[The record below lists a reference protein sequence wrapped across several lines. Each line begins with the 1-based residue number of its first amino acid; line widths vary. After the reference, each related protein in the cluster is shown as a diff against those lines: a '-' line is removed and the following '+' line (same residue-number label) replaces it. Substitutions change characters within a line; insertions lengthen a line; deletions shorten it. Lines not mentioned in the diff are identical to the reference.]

1 MIKLKT
7 LILEQIL
14 TEAITKDLSSRQT
27 LKRIYDF
34 VRNGQMQ
41 ASSAAGRLGFVST
54 SKTLDFADDTAQGWL
69 DETNFFGDYQMVFDN
84 KKLLSK
90 NKPIELDYSNIK
102 FFIKNPDILNYILHL
117 DYNGKE
123 GYAEFVAK
131 NKKALRQ
138 DGHFGEPWSAVLKS
152 LIEDEEMSE
161 KEAIKTL
168 IMALIESIEGEQE
181 VVFKNP
187 FIYVPG
193 MIKYIRVLNGVDVNT
208 KDKAVQ
214 YLIGQGISF
223 IDEDGE
229 LIVAGKDSKFIPT
242 TPKKKVTKNTSV
254 ALVTAL
260 NNATKLNWQVVSMS
274 PELVGYAEL
283 KSAKSIAKVTKDLEA
298 NMHII
303 KPLMPKGTYEVS
315 RDDLS
320 MSSINVYIQSGI
332 NNSIP
337 ASRRLMTIKN

>member
-7 LILEQIL
+7 LISEQVL

-41 ASSAAGRLGFVST
+41 ASNAAGRVGFVST
-54 SKTLDFADDTAQGWL
+54 SKSLDFADETVQGWL
-69 DETNFFGDYQMVFDN
+69 DESNFFGDYQMVFDN

-123 GYAEFVAK
+123 NYAEFVAK

-138 DGHFGEPWSAVLKS
+138 DGHFGESWGAVLKS
-152 LIEDEEMSE
+152 WIEDEEMSE

-168 IMALIESIEGEQE
+168 IMTLVESIEGEQE
-181 VVFKNP
+181 VVFRNP

-208 KDKAVQ
+208 KDKAIQ
-214 YLIGQGISF
+214 YLVDQGISF
-223 IDEDGE
+223 VDEDGE
-229 LIVAGKDSKFIPT
+229 LIVAGKGSKFVPKT
-242 TPKKKVTKNTSV
+242 SKKKVAKNTNA
-254 ALVTAL
+254 ALETAL
-260 NNATKLNWQVVSMS
+260 TNATKLNWRVTSTS
-274 PELVGYAEL
+274 PKVFGYADL
-283 KSAKSIAKVTKDLEA
+283 KSLKTKAKVLKDLQA
-298 NMHII
+298 NIQNI
-303 KPLMPKGTYEVS
+303 KPLLPKGTY
-315 RDDLS
+315 D
-320 MSSINVYIQSGI
+320 VYTDGPGISQPMIYIRSGI
-332 NNSIP
+332 DTSMP
-337 ASRRLMTIKN
+337 ADRRGITIKN